1 MALWN
6 QGVKEKYQLQWSGKF
21 FYVYC
26 LLIKNRSCLT
36 TNIEIIL
43 IIIMLFFPG
52 LDSVPT
58 IYCIPSLALC
68 KAYFVVL

>member
-6 QGVKEKYQLQWSGKF
+6 QAVKKSTLLQWSGKF

-36 TNIEIIL
+36 KNIEIIIIIIIL
-43 IIIMLFFPG
+43 IIIIM
-52 LDSVPT
+52 
-58 IYCIPSLALC
+58 
-68 KAYFVVL
+68 